1 MNADFTSYRKVQ
13 LMQLIYLIH
22 IIDQYLLM
30 HQTYTVGAS
39 M

>member
-1 MNADFTSYRKVQ
+1 MNADFTRYRKVQ